1 MKIGFACKY
10 VHPQRDLKPKQ
21 LKEIEQPLNCR
32 ATTVRWLNEH
42 KQDAEDKLWELMQ
55 HNIESIYELIGYVS
69 TLPNELRMI
78 RISSPILPVATEA
91 TWKYFWSKPD
101 VIDYCEK
108 NFIRCGNLA
117 RDKNV
122 RLSMHPGQFTV
133 LASDNPDIVERSI
146 EEFEYHVNMAR
157 WMGYGKEFQDFKIN
171 VHISGR
177 KGPQGIIDVMRRLT
191 PEARN
196 VLTIENDE
204 MKWQL
209 EHSLEL
215 EKTCALVLDIHHH
228 WVATGE
234 YIDANDDRVKRVVDS
249 WRGKR
254 PTLHYSVSRE
264 DVLVDHDP
272 DTLPDMDTLL
282 EQGFK
287 KTKLR
292 AHSDFYWNSAVNH
305 WAWSFTD
312 YFDIMCESKAK
323 NLASIDFYN
332 KQSWKFM
339 PQQATAS

>member
-55 HNIESIYELIGYVS
+55 HNIQSIYELIGYVS

-234 YIDANDDRVKRVVDS
+234 YIDANDDRVKRVIDS

-272 DTLPDMDTLL
+272 DTLPNMDKLL
-282 EQGFK
+282 EQGYK

-312 YFDIMCESKAK
+312 GFDIMCESKAK
-323 NLASIDFYN
+323 NLASIDFFN

-339 PQQATAS
+339 PQQAVAS